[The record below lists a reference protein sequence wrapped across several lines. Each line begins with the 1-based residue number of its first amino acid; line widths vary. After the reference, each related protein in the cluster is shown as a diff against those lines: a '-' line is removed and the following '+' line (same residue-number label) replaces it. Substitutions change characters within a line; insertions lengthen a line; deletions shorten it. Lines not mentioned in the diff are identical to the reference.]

1 MMNPRRFATGAAV
14 CGTIVLA
21 GCVIAWLAGFGS
33 AGIENTGAVPIEDR
47 RAASL
52 AADVEFA
59 NAPQTIAMSNA
70 AVVKV
75 DVAKADVAMA
85 VESVTGTASDTTA
98 VSDEPE
104 SIIWAAL
111 PNSPQVLP
119 PQSPPVQMA
128 TASTPDPVLND
139 AKEATSSIEV
149 LDECLVADT
158 CNASNPAPVTQDFRY
173 LIYYVWSELP
183 PAEKPADIVLRSLK
197 DTPVGTPVE
206 EIKRASDAFGLDF
219 NFMKAV
225 ARIES
230 GFDPKQHTGSYI
242 GLFQLSKYEFNK
254 FGSGRILDPRDNA
267 VAAAY
272 KVITEGILFE
282 WVTHKKPTLSD
293 LYLIHQQG
301 WEGAAEHI
309 SQPDRIAWKSMCA
322 TSEGREKGEKWC
334 KRAIWRNTLPAVK
347 DAWKSVDKLTSGAF
361 VGMWRE
367 RVAHFYSKYMATAAA
382 ERANQ

>member
-47 RAASL
+47 RAPSL

-158 CNASNPAPVTQDFRY
+158 CIDRY
-173 LIYYVWSELP
+173 
-183 PAEKPADIVLRSLK
+183 
-197 DTPVGTPVE
+197 
-206 EIKRASDAFGLDF
+206 
-219 NFMKAV
+219 
-225 ARIES
+225 
-230 GFDPKQHTGSYI
+230 
-242 GLFQLSKYEFNK
+242 
-254 FGSGRILDPRDNA
+254 
-267 VAAAY
+267 
-272 KVITEGILFE
+272 
-282 WVTHKKPTLSD
+282 
-293 LYLIHQQG
+293 
-301 WEGAAEHI
+301 
-309 SQPDRIAWKSMCA
+309 
-322 TSEGREKGEKWC
+322 
-334 KRAIWRNTLPAVK
+334 
-347 DAWKSVDKLTSGAF
+347 
-361 VGMWRE
+361 
-367 RVAHFYSKYMATAAA
+367 
-382 ERANQ
+382 